1 MALTLPSSRK
11 ELKQKSQT
19 DVQNVLPESNPFLPN
34 SYLDAIITANAG
46 RVYDFYIQLQQ
57 VIKELF
63 PDTADGVFLERWGSY
78 VGVLRR
84 PATQSTGRVTAT
96 GTSGSTIPIGT
107 QLTTT
112 DAKLYQ
118 TLQTASVADQTLVL
132 LQLTRSAQTAIAET
146 SSEHLLTSGQTV
158 TITGATDNAYN
169 GTYTIT
175 VTSEREFTYTITG
188 SPATPATGTIQ
199 ATSTFASLSIRSIDY
214 GEATNLSANTPLT
227 LLTPIAGVN
236 NTVRVQFSTISGGAD
251 QESDE
256 DLRDRILFRY
266 QNPVALFNEN
276 AIIVRAREV
285 PGVTRVF
292 VEKPGTLVNTL
303 DVVEITRN
311 DEIATVETTTS
322 HALEDGQIMEVFG
335 ADQDAYNIKKKVIVI
350 DDTKFAYA
358 LIGAPTSPATGTIT
372 VETGIPNGQ
381 VIIYFTRDNDE
392 NIIPTAAEVAQ
403 VKDALVNYNT
413 GIMPANVDA
422 NDVIVR
428 APVPVTVNFTFTLL
442 SPNTPSM
449 QNAVIENL
457 RAFFRENT
465 VVSENVLQV
474 AYQAAIYRT
483 IDPETG
489 FSVNNFALSTP
500 TSDIIIE
507 TGEIAILG
515 TVTFL

>member
-34 SYLDAIITANAG
+34 SYLDAIITATAG
-46 RVYDFYIQLQQ
+46 RVYDFYIQLSE
-57 VIKELF
+57 VLREMF

-84 PATQSTGRVTAT
+84 PATQSTGSITAT
-96 GTSGSTIPIGT
+96 GTPGSVIPIGT

-112 DAKLYQ
+112 DAKLYE
-118 TLQTASVADQTLVL
+118 TLQTASIAVQTLNIL
-132 LQLTRSAQTAIAET
+132 DLTRVGQTAIVET
-146 SSEHLLTSGQTV
+146 ASAHLLTSGQTV
-158 TITGATDNAYN
+158 TITGAIQSEYN
-169 GTYTIT
+169 GTYIIA
-175 VTSEREFTYTITG
+175 VTSEREFTYTIVG
-188 SPATPATGTIQ
+188 SPASPATGTIQ
-199 ATSTFASLSIRSIDY
+199 VTSTYASFSIRSIDY
-214 GEATNLSANTPLT
+214 GEATNLVANTPLT
-227 LLTPIAGVN
+227 FLTPLAGVN
-236 NTVRVQFSTISGGAD
+236 NTARVQFSTVSGGAN
-251 QESDE
+251 QETDS

-303 DVVEITRN
+303 EVVQITRN

-322 HALEDGQIMEVFG
+322 HALEDGQIMEVIG
-335 ADQDAYNIKKKVIVI
+335 ADQPEYNLKKKVIVI
-350 DDTKFAYA
+350 DDTKFAYS
-358 LIGAPTSPATGTIT
+358 LIGAPVSPATGTIT
-372 VETGIPNGQ
+372 VQTGIPNGQ

-392 NIIPTAAEVAQ
+392 NIIPTSAEVQ
-403 VKDALVNYNT
+403 EVKDALVNYNT

-428 APVPVTVNFTFTLL
+428 APEPVTVNFTFTLL

-449 QNAVIENL
+449 KNAVTENL
-457 RAFFRENT
+457 KAFFRENT

-474 AYQAAIYRT
+474 AYQAVIYRT

-489 FSVNNFALSTP
+489 FSVNNFALSAP
-500 TSDIIIE
+500 TTDILIE
-507 TGEIAILG
+507 TGQIAVLG
-515 TVTFL
+515 TVTFM